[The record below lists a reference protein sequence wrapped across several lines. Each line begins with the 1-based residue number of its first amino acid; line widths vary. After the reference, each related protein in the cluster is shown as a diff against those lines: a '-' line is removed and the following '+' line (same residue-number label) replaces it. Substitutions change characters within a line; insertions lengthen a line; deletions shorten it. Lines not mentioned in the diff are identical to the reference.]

1 MIIVKSEE
9 EIIMN
14 LWWIAYF
21 LIVVISIGGLVGTIL
36 ISRTQDEK
44 YGSSTK
50 ENIVR
55 LTSIYAVLIVISLI
69 ALALYVYM

>member
-1 MIIVKSEE
+1 MS
-9 EIIMN
+9 

-44 YGSSTK
+44 YSTSTK
-50 ENIVR
+50 ENLVR